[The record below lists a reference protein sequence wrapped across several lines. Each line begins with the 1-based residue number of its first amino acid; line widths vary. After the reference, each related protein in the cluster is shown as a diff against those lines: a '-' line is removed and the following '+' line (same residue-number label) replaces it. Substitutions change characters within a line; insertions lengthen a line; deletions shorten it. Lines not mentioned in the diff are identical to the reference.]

1 MLRVLAAA
9 AATVALA
16 ASPTAAGDRGTAL
29 TVAATAVQARSSSAA
44 IAWRASTS
52 AKVVAAYGLTDDFG
66 VWTKPQLGRSGQA
79 LLAGLE
85 PNTTYRYR
93 LIAGTG
99 PARAESRGSFT
110 TGPIAAWTT
119 ATTTRNALFLDWQP
133 FFPRMVWRACPSD
146 FAASIAAGIN
156 LFMGSC
162 ESGQQQLADLSGKA
176 YSVLDAHQS
185 AGVDGRGLVGWYQPD
200 EADDSGAALAS
211 LPPSKQSRRVSFIT
225 LSNHFFSAANPLPQG
240 NPSYPRLIAPVDAVG
255 FDLYPLQIWCRTD
268 AYQAVFQAQRELAA
282 LAAGKPTFQWIEAA
296 TWNGCAGKP
305 RSPTPQTV
313 RAETWLAIAG
323 GARGIGYF
331 PYYWPASIGNAITG
345 INRQITALAPALLGP
360 DAPVTSVGTGVYAG
374 ARAFDGA
381 RYVIAVNATP
391 KATKA
396 TFTLPGLGS
405 TVGWV
410 YGESRSVPV
419 QKGSFSD
426 SFAPLAVHI
435 YIVAPPGW

>member
-9 AATVALA
+9 AATVVLA
-16 ASPTAAGDRGTAL
+16 AAPTASGGPGGAL
-29 TVAATAVQARSSSAA
+29 TVAATSVQARSSSAA
-44 IAWRASTS
+44 IGWQASTA
-52 AKVVAAYGLTDDFG
+52 AKVVVAYGLTDDFG
-66 VWTKPQLGRSGQA
+66 VWSKPQLGTSGQA

-85 PNTTYRYR
+85 PSTTYRYR
-93 LIAGTG
+93 LIAGSG
-99 PARAESRGSFT
+99 PSRAESRGTFT
-110 TGPIAAWTT
+110 TAPIAPWTT

-146 FAASIAAGIN
+146 FAASIGAGIN

-162 ESGQQQLADLSGKA
+162 ASGPAQLEALAGKA

-200 EADDSGAALAS
+200 EADDSGAPLAS
-211 LPPSKQSRRVSFIT
+211 LPPSKRSHRVSFIT

-240 NPSYPRLIAPVDAVG
+240 NPSYPKLIAPVDAVG

-268 AYQAVFQAQRELAA
+268 AFQAVFQAQRELTA

-331 PYYWPASIGNAITG
+331 PYYWPAAIAKE
-345 INRQITALAPALLGP
+345 IASVNREIAALAPALLGP
-360 DAPVTSVGTGVYAG
+360 ETPVTATGDGVYAG
-374 ARAFDGA
+374 ARSFDGA
-381 RYVIAVNATP
+381 RYVIAVNSSLQTR
-391 KATKA
+391 KAG
-396 TFTLPGLGS
+396 FTLPALGD

-410 YGESRSVPV
+410 YGEGRSVPV
-419 QKGSFSD
+419 TAGSFSD
-426 SFAPLAVHI
+426 SFAPLAVHVYVI
-435 YIVAPPGW
+435 APPGW

>member
-1 MLRVLAAA
+1 M
-9 AATVALA
+9 
-16 ASPTAAGDRGTAL
+16 
-29 TVAATAVQARSSSAA
+29 QARSSSAA
-44 IAWRASTS
+44 IGWQASTT
-52 AKVVAAYGLTDDFG
+52 AKVVVAYGLTDDFG
-66 VWTKPQLGRSGQA
+66 VWSKPQLGRSGQA

-85 PNTTYRYR
+85 PSTTYRYR
-93 LIAGTG
+93 LIAGNG
-99 PARAESRGSFT
+99 SSRAESRGTFT
-110 TGPIAAWTT
+110 TGPIASWTT

-162 ESGQQQLADLSGKA
+162 VSGQSQLEALAGKA

-200 EADDSGAALAS
+200 EADDSGASLAS
-211 LPPSKQSRRVSFIT
+211 LPPSKQSHRVSFIT

-240 NPSYPRLIAPVDAVG
+240 NPSYPRLIAPVDSVG

-268 AYQAVFQAQRELAA
+268 AYQAVFQAQRELTA

-331 PYYWPASIGNAITG
+331 PYYWPASIAKEIAS
-345 INRQITALAPALLGP
+345 INRNITALAPALLGP
-360 DAPVTSVGTGVYAG
+360 EAPVTVSGEDVYAG
-374 ARAFDGA
+374 ARSFDGA
-381 RYVIAVNATP
+381 RYVIAVNASLKTP
-391 KATKA
+391 DGELHAA
-396 TFTLPGLGS
+396 GARRR

-410 YGESRSVPV
+410 YGEGRSVPV
-419 QKGSFSD
+419 TKGTFAD

-435 YIVAPPGW
+435 YVVAPPGW

>member
-9 AATVALA
+9 AATLVLA
-16 ASPTAAGDRGTAL
+16 ASPTAAGDRGAVL
-29 TVAATAVQARSSSAA
+29 TVAATSLQARSSSAA
-44 IAWRASTS
+44 IAWQASAT
-52 AKVVAAYGLTDDFG
+52 AQVVVAYGLTDDFG

-99 PARAESRGSFT
+99 PTRAESRGSFT

-146 FAASIAAGIN
+146 FAAGIAAGIN

-176 YSVLDAHQS
+176 YSVLDAHES

-240 NPSYPRLIAPVDAVG
+240 NPSYPRLIAPVDSVG

-305 RSPTPQTV
+305 RSPTAQTV

-331 PYYWPASIGNAITG
+331 PYYWPASIGNAIAG

-360 DAPVTSVGTGVYAG
+360 EAPVTSVGTGVYAG

-381 RYVIAVNATP
+381 RYVIAVNATL
-391 KATKA
+391 KTTKA

-435 YIVAPPGW
+435 YVVAPPGW